1 MKSGSY
7 GRVRLALEDGAP
19 HKRHGHFILPHSR
32 NDSGWGSLRVPIG
45 IVSHGEGPTVLLTGA
60 NHGDEVEGTIALQT
74 LYRDIDASAVRG
86 TIILV
91 PMLNYPA
98 FRAGQRLSP
107 IDGANMNRAFRMRAE
122 GTLTEQIAYFVESEL
137 VARADAVLDIHSGGR
152 TMMFH
157 PFAASH
163 QLPSQEQTDRA
174 REALL
179 AFGAPIGLVLEELD
193 NAGMLDT
200 AVERRGKLFL
210 STELGG
216 GGTTTPDT
224 VAIAKR
230 GVHNFLVHLGVL
242 AAGRHAGPQPTRLM
256 TNDADGY
263 IEAPDAGLI
272 EYLVDLG
279 TEVERGQSVA
289 RLHPDSRIDTPAI
302 DIRARATG
310 LLIGRHHGSLVQPGD
325 FLGIVA
331 RDL

>member
-1 MKSGSY
+1 MKAGSY
-7 GRVRLALEDGAP
+7 GRVRLALDEGAP
-19 HKRHGHFILPHSR
+19 HKRHGHFVLPHSR
-32 NDSGWGSLRVPIG
+32 NDSGWGALRVPIG
-45 IVSHGEGPTVLLTGA
+45 IVSNGEGPTVLLTGA
-60 NHGDEVEGTIALQT
+60 NHGDEVEGTIALQS
-74 LYRDIDASAVRG
+74 LYREIDANAVRG
-86 TIILV
+86 TIIVV

-98 FRAGQRLSP
+98 FRASQRLSP
-107 IDGANMNRAFRMRAE
+107 IDGANMNRAFRLRAE
-122 GTLTEQIAYFVESEL
+122 GTMTEQIAFFVENEL
-137 VARADAVLDIHSGGR
+137 VERADAVLDIHSGGR

-163 QLPSQEQTDRA
+163 KLPSPAQTDRA
-174 REALL
+174 REALV

-200 AVERRGKLFL
+200 AVENRGKLFL

-216 GGTTTPDT
+216 GGTTTPHT

-242 AAGRHAGPQPTRLM
+242 QAQAQRAPQPRLM

-263 IEAPDAGLI
+263 IDAPEAGLV
-272 EYLVDLG
+272 EYLVELG
-279 TEVERGQSVA
+279 AEVEGGQAIA
-289 RLHPDSRIDTPAI
+289 RIHPDTRIDTPAF
-302 DIRARATG
+302 DVRSRATG

-325 FLGIVA
+325 FLGLVA